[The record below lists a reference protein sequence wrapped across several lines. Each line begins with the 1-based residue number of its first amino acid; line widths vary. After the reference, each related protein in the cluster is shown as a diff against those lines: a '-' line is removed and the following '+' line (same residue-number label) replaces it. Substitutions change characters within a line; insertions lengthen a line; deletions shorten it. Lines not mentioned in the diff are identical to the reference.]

1 MIKAFGYMRTSSA
14 TNVGSDKDSEARQ
27 REAISKF
34 GQANGYEIVDWFYD
48 AAVKG
53 SDPIN
58 ERTGF
63 ASLLQSIASNGV
75 RTVVVESPDRF
86 ARDLTVQL
94 TGHKYLKN
102 LGIDLIPATAPDYFL
117 DETCTAVLVRQILGA
132 IAEFE
137 KASLV
142 AKLAGARRR
151 KKATTG
157 RCEGRKP
164 ITETNPEAT
173 ALARQLNRKRKRKL
187 SLRGIAS
194 VLAGQGF
201 LNEKGR
207 AYAAK
212 TVREMVRP

>member
-1 MIKAFGYMRTSSA
+1 MRTSSA

-27 REAISKF
+27 REAINGFCK
-34 GQANGYEIVDWFYD
+34 ANGYVVVDFFYD

-53 SDPIN
+53 SDPIDK
-58 ERTGF
+58 RAGF
-63 ASLLQSIASNGV
+63 AKLLQSIASNGV
-75 RTVVVESPDRF
+75 RTIVVESPDRF

-102 LGIDLIPATAPDYFL
+102 IGIDLIPATAPDYFL
-117 DETCTAVLVRQILGA
+117 DETPTAVLIRQILGA
-132 IAEFE
+132 IAEFD
-137 KASLV
+137 KANTV

-151 KKATTG
+151 KKAATG

-164 ITETNPEAT
+164 IAEANPEAT
-173 ALARQLNRKRKRKL
+173 ALARQLNRKRKGRP

-212 TVREMVRP
+212 TVREMIK